1 MYSGKETKVKSRM
14 GKQMA
19 VKKWHLRGTEARR
32 TARADQRVFSLLWT
46 WRHSAVAPETG
57 NR

>member
-19 VKKWHLRGTEARR
+19 VKKWHLRGAEARR
-32 TARADQRVFSLLWT
+32 TARADQRVFT
-46 WRHSAVAPETG
+46 VDVAAQRG
-57 NR
+57 GAWDR